1 MLRLQAACTG
11 EDEDHV
17 VFNYPESE
25 KNNLQPT
32 SLSCNGKKYSLAY
45 SNVGTLLA
53 IADELGRVV
62 HIEETGSAGRRL
74 SRHKLT
80 IVVILSFGDGQLDE
94 DIGLVHFLFHDYD
107 PATGFFIQRDPLS
120 LRGGDVDV

>member
-53 IADELGRVV
+53 IADESGRVV
-62 HIEETGSAGRRL
+62 HIEETDSFGRRL
-74 SRHKLT
+74 CRHKLAN
-80 IVVILSFGDGQLDE
+80 VAMLSFGGGQLDE
-94 DIGLVHFLFHDYD
+94 DTGLVHFLFRDYD
-107 PATGFFIQRDPLS
+107 PATGFFI
-120 LRGGDVDV
+120 